1 MNFQTKSAAEA
12 QKPARMRTIRACYNL
27 IKQEDPDTGVTIN
40 YVRQLAVSGK
50 IPTVKAGNKYL
61 INYDLLCEYLAN
73 PTDPRFQSTNK
84 PTPIIQGIRRIT
96 RQNMMLGDQKY
107 IHIPESIYSSKDYT
121 HAEKIVFGLIFSLS
135 RGENGFCWMSTKN
148 IAEKVCTSEK
158 TVNNAIQKFKD
169 SGLIEIEYEYYAGT
183 HAIKQRHIYINSED
197 T

>member
-40 YVRQLAVSGK
+40 DVRQLAVSGK

-96 RQNMMLGDQKY
+96 G
-107 IHIPESIYSSKDYT
+107 
-121 HAEKIVFGLIFSLS
+121 
-135 RGENGFCWMSTKN
+135 
-148 IAEKVCTSEK
+148 
-158 TVNNAIQKFKD
+158 
-169 SGLIEIEYEYYAGT
+169 
-183 HAIKQRHIYINSED
+183 
-197 T
+197 